1 MNKIT
6 FKIDG
11 VECEAKNGQYIVDA
25 ARENG
30 IYIPTLCNI
39 VGVTP
44 KAACRICTV
53 RAGGGLITSCTTPVM
68 NGMEIENNTEEI
80 RNIRSSIIE
89 ALFVEGNHFCP
100 ACEKSGNC
108 ELQALAYRF
117 NIMVPRFPFSFP
129 QREIDAS
136 SPKIIK
142 DENRCVRCK
151 RCIKVLKDKEG
162 RSMFAFKNRGNH
174 IKVVIDH
181 EVCKDI
187 TDEMAQKA
195 MDTCPVGSII
205 RKEKGFDE
213 AIGTRKF
220 DKVPIGH
227 EIENKELSR

>member
-1 MNKIT
+1 MSDKIK

-11 VECEAKNGQYIVDA
+11 VVIEAEKGQYIVDA

-39 VGVTP
+39 QGVKP
-44 KAACRICTV
+44 KASCRICTV
-53 RAGGGLITSCTTPVM
+53 MVNGRPMTSCSTPAAD
-68 NGMEIENNTEEI
+68 GMEIESNTDEI
-80 RNIRSSIIE
+80 KNIRSSIVE

-108 ELQALAYRF
+108 ELQALGYRF
-117 NIMVPRFPFSFP
+117 NMMVPRFPYSFP
-129 QREIDAS
+129 QRNIDAS
-136 SPKIIK
+136 NPKLMK
-142 DENRCVRCK
+142 DNNRCIRCK
-151 RCIKVLKDKEG
+151 RCIKVLKDEKG
-162 RSMFAFKNRGNH
+162 RSMFAFQNRGNH
-174 IKVVIDH
+174 LEVVLDH

-187 TDEMAQKA
+187 SDEMAQKA

-220 DKVPIGH
+220 DKVPIGN
-227 EIENKELSR
+227 EIENK